1 MDYWPSVKS
10 RWMDIGQAKK
20 EWGQYS
26 STLPQQAYLNLWKKN
41 TLVEHGGKSQAG
53 KIVPSWPLRK
63 PITVQG
69 LVYLSCSWS
78 HNVQLQ
84 KITIPPWKV
93 FHFNPPS
100 TWNFHSRGVCEDPP
114 PLRNSIFSLPSFQNP
129 LEVPSHFTGGK
140 LMAHTGTINSFSYF
154 SMLFQKLQT
163 VKAGD
168 TLEHHT
174 MVWPVP

>member
-26 STLPQQAYLNLWKKN
+26 STLPQQAYLNLWKKE

-114 PLRNSIFSLPSFQNP
+114 SPPEFPFFLYPHFRTPRKFQVVLNVENWRLTEVQSILFITLLRYLRFIL
-129 LEVPSHFTGGK
+129 L
-140 LMAHTGTINSFSYF
+140 LMWKKS
-154 SMLFQKLQT
+154 
-163 VKAGD
+163 
-168 TLEHHT
+168 
-174 MVWPVP
+174 